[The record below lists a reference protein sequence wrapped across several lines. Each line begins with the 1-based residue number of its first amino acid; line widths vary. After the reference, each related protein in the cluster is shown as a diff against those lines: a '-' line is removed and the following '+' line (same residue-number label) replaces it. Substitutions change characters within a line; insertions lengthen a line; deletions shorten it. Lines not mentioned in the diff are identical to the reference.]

1 MQNTQKDVAQHMDNN
16 VFDVQKCIIMLASA
30 KKVEERWEEAK
41 EDFQTRDL
49 GERGT
54 EDPTINPTK
63 IVVVEEIQE
72 DQILETAATE
82 VAEATIQGAEK
93 TASEVINVVLTGVNG
108 AQSELSTKKGK
119 TMANTMRSKINKLHQ
134 TLLMRVWEN

>member
-30 KKVEERWEEAK
+30 EKVEEAK

-49 GERGT
+49 GEGGT

-72 DQILETAATE
+72 DTILETAATE

-134 TLLMRVWEN
+134 TLLMRV

>member
-1 MQNTQKDVAQHMDNN
+1 MQNTQRDVAQHMDSN

-30 KKVEERWEEAK
+30 EKVEEAK

-49 GERGT
+49 GEGGT

-72 DQILETAATE
+72 DTILETAATE

-134 TLLMRVWEN
+134 TLLMRV

>member
-30 KKVEERWEEAK
+30 EKVEEAR

-72 DQILETAATE
+72 DTILETATTE
-82 VAEATIQGAEK
+82 VAEATIQEAEK

-134 TLLMRVWEN
+134 TLLMRV

>member
-1 MQNTQKDVAQHMDNN
+1 
-16 VFDVQKCIIMLASA
+16 MLASA
-30 KKVEERWEEAK
+30 EKVEEAK

-49 GERGT
+49 GEGGT

-72 DQILETAATE
+72 DTILETAATE
-82 VAEATIQGAEK
+82 VAEATIQEAEK

-134 TLLMRVWEN
+134 TLLMRV

>member
-1 MQNTQKDVAQHMDNN
+1 MQNTQKDAAQHMDSN

-30 KKVEERWEEAK
+30 EKVEEAK

-49 GERGT
+49 GEGGT

-72 DQILETAATE
+72 DTILETAATE
-82 VAEATIQGAEK
+82 VAEATIQEAEK

-134 TLLMRVWEN
+134 TLLMRV